1 MCKKELII
9 NEKVMRISIINSIL
23 LVYLA
28 LLSFGCSGITSK
40 NDVPKTGYNETGKA
54 SFYAMKFQ
62 SRKTASGE
70 RFDQSANTAAHKKL
84 PFGTKVKV
92 TNVKNGK
99 SVIVRI
105 NDRGPFVRGRIIDL
119 SRSAFSSIGNTSTGV
134 IDVKIE
140 VVD

>member
-1 MCKKELII
+1 MK
-9 NEKVMRISIINSIL
+9 ISIINSIL

-28 LLSFGCSGITSK
+28 LLSFGCSGVTSK
-40 NDVPKTGYNETGKA
+40 NDTPRTDYNETGKA
-54 SFYAMKFQ
+54 SFYAMKYQ

-119 SRSAFSSIGNTSTGV
+119 SRSAFSSIGNTSAGV
-134 IDVKIE
+134 IDVKVE

>member
-1 MCKKELII
+1 
-9 NEKVMRISIINSIL
+9 MRNSITCSIFL
-23 LVYLA
+23 AYLA
-28 LLSFGCSGITSK
+28 LVSFGCSGMTSK
-40 NDVPKTGYNETGKA
+40 NGALGTDSNETGKA
-54 SFYAMKFQ
+54 SFYAMKYQ

-70 RFDQSANTAAHKKL
+70 LFDQSAKTAAHKKL
-84 PFGTKVKV
+84 PFGTEVKV

-119 SRSAFSSIGNTSTGV
+119 SRSAFNTIGDTSAGV
-134 IDVKIE
+134 IDVKVE